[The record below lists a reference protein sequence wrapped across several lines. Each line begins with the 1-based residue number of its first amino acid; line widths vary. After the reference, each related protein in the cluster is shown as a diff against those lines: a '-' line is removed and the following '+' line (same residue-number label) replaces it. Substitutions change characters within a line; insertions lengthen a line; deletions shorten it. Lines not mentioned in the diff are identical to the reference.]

1 MQVIGHDAISVNN
14 ETFASGGVQQSRGEP
29 VTNGFVRKNRS
40 SFSTTEG
47 DEIDLLTKIA
57 GFRQANPL
65 AMEWH
70 GKRLAQGENVWRAKG
85 ESENR
90 KRRCRSE
97 ERRYE
102 MPKQEE
108 ALKGAA
114 TSEFEA
120 RAGGEKVEIGFR
132 WGGRSS
138 GEMPFGGGK

>member
-1 MQVIGHDAISVNN
+1 MIGQDAISVNN
-14 ETFASGGVQQSRGEP
+14 ETFAIGGVQQSRGEP

-40 SFSTTEG
+40 SFFTTEG

-120 RAGGEKVEIGFR
+120 RAGGEKWKLGSAGV
-132 WGGRSS
+132 GGRV
-138 GEMPFGGGK
+138 GRMPFGGGK

>member
-14 ETFASGGVQQSRGEP
+14 ETFANGGVQQSRGEP

-40 SFSTTEG
+40 SFFTTEG

-70 GKRLAQGENVWRAKG
+70 GKRLAQDKNGHRAKG
-85 ESENR
+85 TGSRNR
-90 KRRCRSE
+90 KAKMPPEKWCLETEGLGCRSE

-102 MPKQEE
+102 P
-108 ALKGAA
+108 
-114 TSEFEA
+114 
-120 RAGGEKVEIGFR
+120 
-132 WGGRSS
+132 
-138 GEMPFGGGK
+138 